1 MQDRGFE
8 SFDKTLFVAIIFY
21 LFFLFLFFETELRL
35 PSLKVDICFA
45 HLVCTLVISY
55 LNDFSHFTR
64 RYCFGLKVVWIYFL
78 GWIFVNCIN
87 AINDLIHILEMSE
100 NLEMVQ
106 QNSNYNVIIQ
116 KIETFLICY
125 LQIEGAY
132 LVPSFSHGI
141 HPCKPVRVIV
151 FFFYVIFE
159 LQALNWKWLH
169 LDFIFELWS
178 CFDITMH
185 RWVWQWVRVIV
196 Y

>member
-1 MQDRGFE
+1 
-8 SFDKTLFVAIIFY
+8 
-21 LFFLFLFFETELRL
+21 
-35 PSLKVDICFA
+35 
-45 HLVCTLVISY
+45 
-55 LNDFSHFTR
+55 
-64 RYCFGLKVVWIYFL
+64 
-78 GWIFVNCIN
+78 
-87 AINDLIHILEMSE
+87 MSE

-159 LQALNWKWLH
+159 LQALN
-169 LDFIFELWS
+169 
-178 CFDITMH
+178 
-185 RWVWQWVRVIV
+185 
-196 Y
+196 